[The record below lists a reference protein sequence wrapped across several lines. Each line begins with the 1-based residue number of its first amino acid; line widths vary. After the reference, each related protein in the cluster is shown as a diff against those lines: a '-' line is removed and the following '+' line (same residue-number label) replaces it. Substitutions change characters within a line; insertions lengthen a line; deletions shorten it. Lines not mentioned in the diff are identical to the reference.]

1 MNIGLHRIVHHEYSI
16 PANSSACQH
25 GREFPTDRYDNIA
38 KPQGPSI
45 ELMVE
50 PNLEIFS
57 GITMVKRYPTKIS
70 SRQEG
75 NKEMRFGSVRFD
87 NVRSMTIKYL
97 AQHAQNGK
105 IKRAGL
111 SNYLDRYVQ
120 TAGCCNQLIV

>member
-1 MNIGLHRIVHHEYSI
+1 VRITNIGFDRIVHHEYSI

-25 GREFPTDRYDNIA
+25 GREFSTDRYNKVA

-57 GITMVKRYPTKIS
+57 RITMVERYPTKIS

-75 NKEMRFGSVRFD
+75 NKEMRFDSVRFD
-87 NVRSMTIKYL
+87 NVRLMTIKYS
-97 AQHAQNGK
+97 AQRAQNSQ
-105 IKRAGL
+105 IQWAGL
-111 SNYLDRYVQ
+111 WNYLDRYVQ
-120 TAGCCNQLIV
+120 TAGC